1 MSLGGLFSWYCSHC
15 PESHGASFW
24 EADGEAEAKAV
35 AGALRHWRKF
45 HADHGEEDTREAAAE
60 IGPSAYGGPDRRSLE
75 WWKKEGTE

>member
-1 MSLGGLFSWYCSHC
+1 MAMKTARAIRIEADG
-15 PESHGASFW
+15 